1 LKSALQRVAPFTDW
15 WPRVNGVTMRADLL
29 AGFMGAVV
37 VLPQGIA
44 FATLAGLPPEYGL
57 YCAMVPTAIAAL
69 FGSSWH
75 AISGPTNA
83 ISLVLLATL
92 GPLIE
97 PGTERYI
104 HAVFTLAFLVGVT
117 LLAMGA
123 FRLGAVS
130 NFISHTVVVG
140 FSAGIGILIITSQ
153 LGSFFGLEVPRG
165 SSFLQAWTY
174 FVTHLG
180 LIKPYTLVVAVVAV
194 VAGILAQRLVKR
206 VPYPLI
212 AVVAAGSA
220 AYALDT
226 ALGPDVTGIKLLGP
240 LPGAVPRL
248 SYPDFAL
255 DTISQLLGVTVAV
268 TALCVAESMS
278 VARALAAKS
287 GQRIDPNQEL
297 LGQGLA
303 NVAAS
308 FFSGYVSCGSFNRS
322 AANYEA
328 GAKTPL
334 AAVFAA
340 AFLLVIVLAVAP
352 LVAYLPYAAMAGVLL
367 LIALRLINLAELKH
381 IGRASRGEAAVLGV
395 TLAATLLMNLEFAIL
410 FGVLLSLGIYLH
422 RTSQPRF
429 VQVVPNPLSE
439 TRKSVEV
446 REGLET
452 CPQLALIRLEGGLY
466 FGAVDHA
473 ERQLELLRTEHPTQK
488 HALLLCKGINY
499 IDLAG
504 GEVLV
509 SEALTRR
516 AAGGGLYLH
525 GLRPSIRER
534 LARGGQLA
542 EIGEHHVFETKYQ
555 AIKYIY
561 TKLDREL
568 CRRCTARVFEECQA
582 IPRNE

>member
-1 LKSALQRVAPFTDW
+1 MT
-15 WPRVNGVTMRADLL
+15 
-29 AGFMGAVV
+29 
-37 VLPQGIA
+37 
-44 FATLAGLPPEYGL
+44 
-57 YCAMVPTAIAAL
+57 
-69 FGSSWH
+69 
-75 AISGPTNA
+75 
-83 ISLVLLATL
+83 
-92 GPLIE
+92 
-97 PGTERYI
+97 
-104 HAVFTLAFLVGVT
+104 
-117 LLAMGA
+117 
-123 FRLGAVS
+123 
-130 NFISHTVVVG
+130 
-140 FSAGIGILIITSQ
+140 GILAQ
-153 LGSFFGLEVPRG
+153 RFLKKVPYP
-165 SSFLQAWTY
+165 L
-174 FVTHLG
+174 
-180 LIKPYTLVVAVVAV
+180 VAV
-194 VAGILAQRLVKR
+194 VAG
-206 VPYPLI
+206 
-212 AVVAAGSA
+212 GCA
-220 AYALDT
+220 AYAFNT
-226 ALGPDVTGIKLLGP
+226 ALGSDVTRIKLLGP
-240 LPGAVPRL
+240 LPGALPPF

-268 TALCVAESMS
+268 TALCVAESIS
-278 VARALAAKS
+278 VARSIAVKS
-287 GQRIDPNQEL
+287 GQRIDPNQEFV
-297 LGQGLA
+297 GQGLA
-303 NVAAS
+303 NIAAS

-328 GAKTPL
+328 GARTPL

-367 LIALRLINLAELKH
+367 LIALRLINVAELKH
-381 IGRASRGEAAVLGV
+381 IARASRGEAAVLGV

-504 GEVLV
+504 GDVLV
-509 SEALTRR
+509 SEARTRR

-542 EIGEHHVFETKYQ
+542 EIGEQNVFETKYQ

-561 TKLDREL
+561 TKLDRDL
-568 CRRCTARVFEECQA
+568 CLRCTARVFEECQA
-582 IPRNE
+582 MPRNDGVPGSGDGWALDYSPHHLDRGHGYGARERPGESPLVTKKSA

>member
-1 LKSALQRVAPFTDW
+1 
-15 WPRVNGVTMRADLL
+15 MRADLL
-29 AGFMGAVV
+29 AGLMGAIV

-57 YCAMVPTAIAAL
+57 YCAMVPTAVAAL

-75 AISGPTNA
+75 SISGPTNA

-104 HAVFTLAFLVGVT
+104 HAVLTLSLLVGVV
-117 LLAMGA
+117 LLAVGA

-130 NFISHTVVVG
+130 NFISHTVVVA

-153 LGSFFGLEVPRG
+153 LGAFFGLDVPRG

-180 LIKPYTLVVAVVAV
+180 AINLYALSVAVVAV
-194 VAGILAQRLVKR
+194 VAGILAQRFLKK
-206 VPYPLI
+206 VPYPLVAVI
-212 AVVAAGSA
+212 AGGVA
-220 AYALDT
+220 AYALNA
-226 ALGPDVTGIKLLGP
+226 ALGPDVTRIKLLGP
-240 LPGAVPRL
+240 LPGALPKL
-248 SYPDFAL
+248 SYPDFQL
-255 DTISQLLGVTVAV
+255 DTISQLLGVTIAVA
-268 TALCVAESMS
+268 ALCVAESIS
-278 VARALAAKS
+278 VARSIAVKS
-287 GQRIDPNQEL
+287 GQRIDPNQEFI
-297 LGQGLA
+297 GQGLA
-303 NVAAS
+303 NIAAS

-340 AFLLVIVLAVAP
+340 VFLGAIVLAVAP

-367 LIALRLINLAELKH
+367 LIALRLINIAELKH
-381 IGRASRGEAAVLGV
+381 IAHASRAEAAVLGV

-410 FGVLLSLGIYLH
+410 FGVLLSLAIYLH

-473 ERQLELLRTEHPTQK
+473 ERQLEFLRTEHPTQK
-488 HALLLCKGINY
+488 HVLLLCKGINY

-509 SEALTRR
+509 LEARKRR

-525 GLRPSIRER
+525 GLRPPIRER

-542 EIGEHHVFETKYQ
+542 EIGEQNVFETKYQ

-561 TKLDREL
+561 TRLDREL
-568 CRRCTARVFEECQA
+568 CLRCTAHVFEECQA
-582 IPRNE
+582 MPRNE